1 MGSGMAF
8 NIQLNYGRE
17 GLHVQLP
24 DGVIAKVIR
33 KPTMP
38 VLDDPVKAIENAL
51 ASPVGPRDDHPPFDL
66 GAVAKGMGWA
76 SGCGSACIAICDITR
91 PVPNRLFLRPMIDIL
106 LANGMPKHQIT
117 VLVATGLHRPNV
129 GEELEELVGDSWV
142 LENIRIKNHD
152 ARNDAEHVHVGKTP
166 TRGTVVKLDRS
177 FVQADLKI
185 ATGLVEPHFMAGYS
199 GGRKVVAPGV
209 AHAETITTF
218 HSARFMADPGA
229 VACNLRNNPL
239 HEEQLEIVKL
249 IGGAMGLNTVL
260 DEQRQ
265 LSFVN
270 FGEIITSHEQAI
282 DFVRQYCE
290 VKVPKKYRTVVT
302 TASGYPLDKTY
313 YQTVKGMVGAMNIL
327 EPGGDLIIASE
338 CSEGFGSEGFIA
350 SQRRLVDLGPDVF
363 LKQLFEKSH
372 ADIDEWQSQMQ
383 LKPMAVGQIHLYC
396 PQLSEKQWAI
406 TGVNQ
411 IASVEQAIRESVQ
424 RQGESEI
431 AVIPEGPYVEPSVG

>member
-1 MGSGMAF
+1 MKSGMAL
-8 NIQLNYGRE
+8 NIRLNYGRE
-17 GLHVQLP
+17 GLPVQIP
-24 DGVIAKVIR
+24 AGVNAEVIR
-33 KPTMP
+33 KPKMP
-38 VLDDPVKAIENAL
+38 VLDDPVEAIENAM
-51 ASPVGPRDDHPPFDL
+51 ASPIGPRGGLPRSDL
-66 GAVAKGMGWA
+66 GAVDNGSGWA
-76 SGCGSACIAICDITR
+76 TGCKNACIAICDITR
-91 PVPNRLFLRPMIDIL
+91 PVPNRLFLKPMIDIL
-106 LANGMPKHQIT
+106 LANGMPKNEIT

-129 GEELEELVGDSWV
+129 GEELRELVGDAWV

-152 ARNDAEHVHVGKTP
+152 ARNDAEHVHVGNTP

-177 FVQADLKI
+177 FVDADLKI

-199 GGRKVVAPGV
+199 GGRKVIAPGV

-249 IGGAMGLNTVL
+249 VGGAMGLNTVL
-260 DEQRQ
+260 DENRQ

-290 VKVPKKYRTVVT
+290 VKVKKKFRTVVT

-338 CSEGFGSEGFIA
+338 CSEGFGSKEFSD
-350 SQRRLVDLGPDVF
+350 SQRRLVDLGADMF
-363 LKQLFEKSH
+363 LRQLFEKSH

-383 LKPMAVGQIHLYC
+383 LKPMSVGQIHLYS
-396 PQLSEKQWAI
+396 PQLSEEQWAI

-424 RQGESEI
+424 RQGESDI